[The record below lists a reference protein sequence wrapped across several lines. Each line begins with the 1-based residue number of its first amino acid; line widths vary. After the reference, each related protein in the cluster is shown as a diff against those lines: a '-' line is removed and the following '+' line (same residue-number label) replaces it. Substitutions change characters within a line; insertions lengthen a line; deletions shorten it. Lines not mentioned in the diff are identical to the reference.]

1 MATISFNPRDVKPL
15 LSSLGLDQAPDTTK
29 PDVSQLPPPPMPPP
43 RTPAQAG
50 FDAWNGDPQNQAKV
64 LKAITTPGQPIVPA
78 PPPPVSGSLYAG
90 ATPPPLSSAKPL
102 PGGNLSAYSPAAGP
116 STPPLLPYSPHSQVK
131 PLAGMQ
137 GGVPDVSAGMRS
149 ANVTPSVQ
157 ALSGMSGSLPNVAAP
172 SPSVSP
178 AIQPLPGFAGAV
190 PNVAAPLANVR
201 PLDPAVERLQTDQAE
216 LTRLQK
222 TGSGASQIK
231 NPWLRTIARI
241 GDAAGTVLAPGVMA
255 VTPGSTV
262 HNWTLQNLQQGKV
275 AADQSALKDQ
285 ADLAK
290 SAADTAY
297 ETARPGIEQNK
308 LNQKQLAAQQRI
320 SQHAAGNGQNVTY
333 NDDGM
338 PTFTDDPTSQAF
350 KDRQS
355 LAAMHQATA
364 DSDAI
369 KSEIQRNRWQP
380 GTPEYADAQRRLQ
393 QVDRRLQVATAGL
406 GLRRDNFNM
415 KAYNVGPDGKVLPGS
430 LVGEDGVAIG
440 TANAANVRPTGQE
453 RNKGDMANSAQEQLG
468 TLKSIVQKRPDI
480 FGPASGRKTDFN
492 VWMGSQDPDAQ
503 RFRAART
510 IAGDHLAGTFGGRSE
525 SALTAIDN
533 AIGQFKDNPAAVAAG
548 LDQLSGA
555 NTVFQKAGRMP
566 VAGSGNAPGMQTSRP
581 GGKHGPGSPPLASY
595 KQTAT
600 GAGGHKIGT
609 NDGNSWFD
617 VQTGKRV
624 Q

>member
-1 MATISFNPRDVKPL
+1 MPSIDFDLKDVKPL
-15 LSSLGLDQAPDTTK
+15 LSSLGLGQAPDTTVPK
-29 PDVSQLPPPPMPPP
+29 MDALPPPPLPPPPP

-50 FDAWNGDPQNQAKV
+50 FDAWNGDPQNQATV
-64 LKAITTPGQPIVPA
+64 LKAVTAPGQPIIPA
-78 PPPPVSGSLYAG
+78 PPPPPPGSLYAG
-90 ATPPPLSSAKPL
+90 AASSPPLSSVKPL
-102 PGGNLSAYSPAAGP
+102 PGLSLPASSSAPNP
-116 STPPLLPYSPHSQVK
+116 STTPPASPVGVSGSSVGPLGTDTPIK
-131 PLAGMQ
+131 PLAGF
-137 GGVPDVSAGMRS
+137 GGPV
-149 ANVTPSVQ
+149 
-157 ALSGMSGSLPNVAAP
+157 PNVSAP
-172 SPSVSP
+172 SPFVSP
-178 AIQPLPGFAGAV
+178 TIQPLAGFAGAV
-190 PNVAAPLANVR
+190 PNVAGPLANVK
-201 PLDPAVERLQTDQAE
+201 PLDPTVERLQTDQAE

-241 GDAAGTVLAPGVMA
+241 GDAAGTVLAPGVA
-255 VTPGSTV
+255 SVIPGTTV
-262 HNWTLQNLQQGKV
+262 HNWQLQSLQQGKV

-290 SAADTAY
+290 SAAETAY
-297 ETARPGIEQNK
+297 DTARPGIETSKIQ
-308 LNQKQLAAQQRI
+308 QKQTLSQQRI
-320 SQHAAGNGQNVTY
+320 SQLAASHGQTVSY
-333 NDDGM
+333 DDDGM
-338 PTFTDDPTSQAF
+338 PTFADDPNSQAF
-350 KDRQS
+350 KDRQA

-369 KSEIQRNRWQP
+369 KSEITRNKYQP